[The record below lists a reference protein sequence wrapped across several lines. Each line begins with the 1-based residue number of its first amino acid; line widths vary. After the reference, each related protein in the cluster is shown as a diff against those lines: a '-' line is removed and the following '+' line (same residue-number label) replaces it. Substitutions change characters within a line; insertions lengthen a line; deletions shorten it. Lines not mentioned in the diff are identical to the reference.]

1 MTKSIMSMSASIAAS
16 QLPSHSESHRLSE
29 LSGLT
34 AANLIDDAL
43 NPIGCL
49 EDGADLAAVVKKAE
63 DDNTVRILRQERP
76 VAGRQVAGRRGN
88 SHPEPAHELKL
99 LGRELNGRPNRPHSI
114 DRDALALG

>member
-34 AANLIDDAL
+34 AADLIDDAL

-63 DDNTVRILRQERP
+63 DGNAARVLREERL
-76 VAGRQVAGRRGN
+76 VAGRQDAGSRGD

-99 LGRELNGRPNRPHSI
+99 LGCEFNSRPDRAHS
-114 DRDALALG
+114 